1 MAARDPGSVLV
12 VADADDRH
20 ATALAAT
27 VREQHGLNAIRL
39 DPRDFPARSGSFRVD
54 RYGTARS
61 LSRVIGLDEVR
72 SVWWRRSPGRS
83 LPAADGVEARSE
95 SDGFLQGLLWSIPAY
110 WVNDPGADR
119 TASRRIVQLETAR
132 RAGFAIPETL
142 ITNDPDEAR
151 SFVGSRPGAVVRKR
165 GGAGGRARTRLC
177 TDADLAD
184 LASIRDTP
192 TAFQDYVAAE
202 CDLRV
207 VWVEG
212 VEWAIRMVPGHGDGV
227 APPTHLRP
235 ERLPASVGKALTT
248 LMGALG
254 LSFGVLD
261 LRLGL
266 DGEYYFLEVDPQGRF
281 AHLATRADLPIFRS
295 LANLLVLGDGAVA
308 DF

>member
-1 MAARDPGSVLV
+1 MTAHGSSSVLV
-12 VADADDRH
+12 VADTDDRH
-20 ATALAAT
+20 AAALAAT

-39 DPRDFPARSGSFRVD
+39 DPREFPARTGSFRVD
-54 RYGTARS
+54 RGGTARS
-61 LSRVIGLDEVR
+61 LSRIVGLDSVR
-72 SVWWRRSPGRS
+72 SVWWRRTTGQTLPRS
-83 LPAADGVEARSE
+83 GGAEAQSE

-132 RAGFAIPETL
+132 RAGFAVPETL

-151 SFVGSRPGAVVRKR
+151 SFVGSRRGAVVRKR
-165 GGAGGRARTRLC
+165 GNAGGRARTQLC
-177 TDADLAD
+177 TDADLGDIEA
-184 LASIRDTP
+184 IRNTP
-192 TAFQDYVAAE
+192 TAFQDYIAAE

-207 VWVEG
+207 VWVDG
-212 VEWAIRMVPGHGDGV
+212 VEWAVRLVPGHAESGAAA
-227 APPTHLRP
+227 APLQP

-261 LRLGL
+261 LRIGL

-281 AHLATRADLPIFRS
+281 AHLAARAELPIFRS

-308 DF
+308 DL